1 MIHML
6 WYRTIRYDLIKN
18 LVSPFDN
25 VIKIMGRIL
34 ESYFEQSIS
43 AYKLVNQVTRSMKI
57 DEPPEISVQNGNVE
71 KIILECT
78 RIIEENYQDKRVR
91 ELLKYYVAHSFFED
105 YDIENDEDYSDEL
118 LNWYFKWYMLRQCL

>member
-1 MIHML
+1 
-6 WYRTIRYDLIKN
+6 
-18 LVSPFDN
+18 
-25 VIKIMGRIL
+25 MGRIL

-78 RIIEENYQDKRVR
+78 RIIEENYKDKRVR

-105 YDIENDEDYSDEL
+105 YDIEIDEDYNDEL
-118 LNWYFKWYMLRQCL
+118 LN

>member
-1 MIHML
+1 
-6 WYRTIRYDLIKN
+6 
-18 LVSPFDN
+18 
-25 VIKIMGRIL
+25 MGRIL

-78 RIIEENYQDKRVR
+78 RIIEENYKDKKVR

-105 YDIENDEDYSDEL
+105 YDIEIDEDYSDEL
-118 LNWYFKWYMLRQCL
+118 LN